1 MATTQRNVSHL
12 VQVRTPQGLK
22 LYRLASPVQSSPGS
36 QAALVP
42 SDPNRGALQNK
53 PGGGLILNRT
63 TTIQNKTT
71 TPTSPTSPQIRAV
84 APPAPAAAVTNSPI
98 RAAVTNSPLR
108 VQSEDNV
115 IVRNPDGRLVQIPRA
130 MLKKLIES
138 GQIKAPAP
146 KQPATATN
154 THNNVNVSNNA
165 PSMYDFAARRRE
177 IKNF

>member
-1 MATTQRNVSHL
+1 M
-12 VQVRTPQGLK
+12 QVRTPQGLK

-42 SDPNRGALQNK
+42 DPNNRGLQNK
-53 PGGGLILNRT
+53 PGGLILNRS
-63 TTIQNKTT
+63 TIQNKTT
-71 TPTSPTSPQIRAV
+71 PTPPTSPQIRAA
-84 APPAPAAAVTNSPI
+84 APAATAAAVTNSPI
-98 RAAVTNSPLR
+98 R

-154 THNNVNVSNNA
+154 THNNVNISNNA

-177 IKNF
+177 I

>member
-22 LYRLASPVQSSPGS
+22 LYRLASPVQSLPGS

-71 TPTSPTSPQIRAV
+71 TPTSPTSPQIRAA
-84 APPAPAAAVTNSPI
+84 APAATAAAVTNSPI
-98 RAAVTNSPLR
+98 R

-154 THNNVNVSNNA
+154 THNNVNISNNA
-165 PSMYDFAARRRE
+165 PSMYDFAARRRK
-177 IKNF
+177 I